1 MRKKAISRILA
12 LVVPVLLSLNS
23 QAFAT
28 SVQGE
33 SPVTGSAVEAI
44 HAAPSTVAAPAAE
57 AAAGHAEVAAAHGEA
72 AHGEEKP
79 GDLIMHHILDSHT
92 FVFEPF
98 GEVHLPH
105 LEIAGFDISITK
117 HVVMLWIAAILLII
131 IASAAGAAAKKMSA
145 KDAPKGVANLLE
157 SLVDFIANDVA
168 RPNIGHGY
176 ERFMPYLLSVFF
188 FILLCNL
195 LGLIPYSAT
204 ATGNINVTLT
214 LSIFTFIVTQFSA
227 FKAQGVKGYLQH
239 LTAGTHWALWIIMV
253 PIEVLGQF
261 TKPFALTIR
270 LFANMTAGHIIILSL
285 FFISFI
291 LKSYIVAVAVSIPF
305 AIFIYLLELFV
316 AFLQAY
322 VFTMLSALFIGLA
335 TAHSDGHD
343 GHELEA
349 SGHH

>member
-23 QAFAT
+23 PVFAT
-28 SVQGE
+28 AGQNE
-33 SPVTGSAVEAI
+33 APV
-44 HAAPSTVAAPAAE
+44 AATAPAAPASIEASAAAPAE
-57 AAAGHAEVAAAHGEA
+57 AETAHAEG
-72 AHGEEKP
+72 GEEKP
-79 GDLIMHHILDSHT
+79 GDLIMHHILDNHT
-92 FVFEPF
+92 FAFEPF
-98 GEVHLPH
+98 GEVHLPRI
-105 LEIAGFDISITK
+105 EVAGYDISITK
-117 HVVMLWIAAILLII
+117 HVVMIWLAAILLVV
-131 IASAAGAAAKKMSA
+131 IASAAGASVRKMSA
-145 KDAPKGVANLLE
+145 NQAPKGVANVFE
-157 SLVDFIANDVA
+157 SLVDFISNDVA
-168 RPNIGHGY
+168 KPNIGHGY
-176 ERFMPYLLSVFF
+176 EKYLPYLLTVFF
-188 FILLCNL
+188 FILVCNL
-195 LGLIPYSAT
+195 LGLIPYGAT
-204 ATGNINVTLT
+204 ATGNVNVTLT
-214 LSIFTFIVTQFSA
+214 LATFTFIVTQVSA
-227 FKAQGVKGYLQH
+227 FKAHGIKGYLQH

-253 PIEVLGQF
+253 PIEILGQF

-316 AFLQAY
+316 AFLQAF

-335 TAHSDGHD
+335 TAHEGGHD

>member
-23 QAFAT
+23 PVFAT
-28 SVQGE
+28 TGQNE
-33 SPVTGSAVEAI
+33 APVAEPV
-44 HAAPSTVAAPAAE
+44 AATAPAAPATAE
-57 AAAGHAEVAAAHGEA
+57 AQAAAPAEAAHGEG
-72 AHGEEKP
+72 GEEKP
-79 GDLIMHHILDSHT
+79 GDIIMHHILDNHT
-92 FVFEPF
+92 YAFDPF
-98 GEVHLPH
+98 GEVHLPRI
-105 LEIAGFDISITK
+105 EVAGYDISITK
-117 HVVMLWIAAILLII
+117 HVVMIWLAAILVVIT
-131 IASAAGAAAKKMSA
+131 ASVAGASVKKMSA
-145 KDAPKGVANLLE
+145 TKAPKGLANVFE
-157 SLVDFIANDVA
+157 SLVDFISNDVA
-168 RPNIGHGY
+168 KPNIGHGY
-176 ERFMPYLLSVFF
+176 EKFLPYLLTVFF
-188 FILLCNL
+188 FILFCNL
-195 LGLIPYSAT
+195 LGLIPYGAT
-204 ATGNINVTLT
+204 ATGNVNVTLT
-214 LSIFTFIVTQFSA
+214 LATFTFIVTQFSA
-227 FKAQGVKGYLQH
+227 FKAHGIKGYLQH

-316 AFLQAY
+316 AFLQAF

-335 TAHSDGHD
+335 TAHEGGHD

>member
-57 AAAGHAEVAAAHGEA
+57 AAAGHAAE
-72 AHGEEKP
+72 GEEKP
-79 GDLIMHHILDSHT
+79 GDLIMHHILDNST
-92 FVFEPF
+92 FAFEPF

-105 LEIAGFDISITK
+105 IEVAGYDISITK
-117 HVVMLWIAAILLII
+117 HVVMIWIAAILLLV
-131 IASAAGAAAKKMSA
+131 IASAAGASAKKMST
-145 KDAPKGVANLLE
+145 KEAPKGLANVLE
-157 SLVDFIANDVA
+157 SLVDFIGNDVA
-168 RPNIGHGY
+168 KPNIGHGY

-188 FILLCNL
+188 FILICNL

-214 LSIFTFIVTQFSA
+214 LSVFTFVITQFSA
-227 FKAQGVKGYLQH
+227 FKAQGLKGYLQH

-253 PIEVLGQF
+253 PIEILGQF

-335 TAHSDGHD
+335 TAHSDSHD

-349 SGHH
+349 TGHH

>member
-23 QAFAT
+23 PVFAT
-28 SVQGE
+28 TGQNDA
-33 SPVTGSAVEAI
+33 PV
-44 HAAPSTVAAPAAE
+44 AATAPAAPVAPASVE
-57 AAAGHAEVAAAHGEA
+57 PPAAAPVKAEA
-72 AHGEEKP
+72 AHAESGDEKP
-79 GDLIMHHILDSHT
+79 GDLIMHHILDNHT
-92 FVFEPF
+92 FEFEPF
-98 GEVHLPH
+98 GEVHLPRI
-105 LEIAGFDISITK
+105 EVAGYDISITK
-117 HVVMLWIAAILLII
+117 HVVMIWLAAILLVV
-131 IASAAGAAAKKMSA
+131 IASAAGASVKKMSA
-145 KDAPKGVANLLE
+145 NQAPKGLANVFE
-157 SLVDFIANDVA
+157 SLVDFISNDVA
-168 RPNIGHGY
+168 KPNIGHGY
-176 ERFMPYLLSVFF
+176 EKFLPYLLTVFF
-188 FILLCNL
+188 FILVCNL
-195 LGLIPYSAT
+195 LGLIPYGAT

-214 LSIFTFIVTQFSA
+214 LATFTFIVTQVSA
-227 FKAQGVKGYLQH
+227 FRAHGIVGYMKH

-253 PIEVLGQF
+253 PIEILGQF

-270 LFANMTAGHIIILSL
+270 LFANMIAGHIIILSL

-316 AFLQAY
+316 AFLQAF

-335 TAHSDGHD
+335 TAHEGGHD

>member
-23 QAFAT
+23 PVFAT
-28 SVQGE
+28 PGQNE
-33 SPVTGSAVEAI
+33 APVTEPVAATAPAVPANIEA
-44 HAAPSTVAAPAAE
+44 HAAAPAEAE
-57 AAAGHAEVAAAHGEA
+57 AAHVEG
-72 AHGEEKP
+72 GEEKP

-92 FVFEPF
+92 FAFEPF

-105 LEIAGFDISITK
+105 LEVAGYDISITK
-117 HVVMLWIAAILLII
+117 HVVMIWLAAILLVV
-131 IASAAGAAAKKMSA
+131 IASAAGASFRKMSTNQ
-145 KDAPKGVANLLE
+145 APKGLANVFE
-157 SLVDFIANDVA
+157 SLVDFISNDVA
-168 RPNIGHGY
+168 KPNIGHGY
-176 ERFMPYLLSVFF
+176 EKFLPYLLTVFF
-188 FILLCNL
+188 FILVCNL
-195 LGLIPYSAT
+195 LGLIPYGAT
-204 ATGNINVTLT
+204 ATGNVNVTLT
-214 LSIFTFIVTQFSA
+214 LATFTFIVTQFSA
-227 FKAQGVKGYLQH
+227 FKAHGIKGYLQH

-253 PIEVLGQF
+253 PIEILGQF

-316 AFLQAY
+316 AFLQAF

-335 TAHSDGHD
+335 TAHEGGHD

-349 SGHH
+349 SSHH